1 MPVIVYEDYRKLRF
15 FCVLDDDGR
24 VYDKPDHW
32 MDNLPRKQLGNF
44 DSGNRLFYGKDHD
57 DEAGCVDWDGYV
69 YNHPDDKYRANR
81 VGYVFR
87 NEVYD
92 EGPCGTSYPPGSPLV
107 YMEGDGDMHRAG
119 AAYLLLIAGRGA
131 PVSRGSYSSSTDDD
145 HPHPVYYGS
154 SSGGGSSTKGCGTTL
169 LIFFIVCALIVYAVF
184 GPKWRERKEAREEAD
199 QLRHEAVVDAI
210 NKKHEAE
217 QIAKTEGWVQL
228 DENHGRYR
236 TSFTEGGD
244 PNFTFIYNVSQN
256 CSLSFS
262 VEHDSKSNL
271 KTSSYILY
279 RGYQY
284 DISTELN
291 VTAGDQVSVIVDQI
305 SGAGYFNIHTYKGP
319 VNVDKLDGWLQI
331 DDTHGRYRTSFLTE
345 GANDTFTFTYTVSQD
360 AKIDFDIEVEYPY
373 VLELSAYMIYD
384 GEECNLYYHPLAKA
398 GEKIVVIVTQTSGT
412 GFFNLHVYE
421 SPR

>member
-1 MPVIVYEDYRKLRF
+1 MPVIVYEDYRKLHII
-15 FCVLDDDGR
+15 CVLNDDGS
-24 VYDKPDHW
+24 VYDKPDGW

-44 DSGNRLFYGKDHD
+44 DYGNRLFYGRDQR

-69 YNHPDDKYRANR
+69 YNHPDDKYVSNR

-92 EGPCGTSYPPGSPLV
+92 EGPGATGYPPGRPLA
-107 YMEGDGDMHRAG
+107 YMEGDGDMNRAG

-145 HPHPVYYGS
+145 SPHPVYYS
-154 SSGGGSSTKGCGTTL
+154 SSSGGSSTKGCGTTL
-169 LIFFIVCALIVYAVF
+169 LIFLIVCALIVYAVF
-184 GPKWRERKEAREEAD
+184 GSKWRAKKEAYEEAD
-199 QLRHEAVVDAI
+199 QLRHEAVVDAT

-228 DENHGRYR
+228 DSNHGRFR

-244 PNFTFIYNVSQN
+244 PNFTFIYNASQD
-256 CSLSFS
+256 CSLSFA

-291 VTAGDQVSVIVDQI
+291 VTAGDQVSVVVDQI
-305 SGAGYFNIHTYKGP
+305 SGAGYFNIHVYKGE
-319 VNVDKLDGWLQI
+319 VNVDKLEGWLQL

-345 GANDTFTFTYTVSQD
+345 GANDTFTFTYTVSQN
-360 AKIDFDIEVEYPY
+360 AKINFDIDVDGKYDLEV
-373 VLELSAYMIYD
+373 SAYMICD
-384 GEECNLYYHPLAKA
+384 GEECNLNYHPLAKA
-398 GEKIVVIVTQTSGT
+398 GEEIVVVVQQKSGT